1 MYEYLYYFL
10 YKAAIKRNPDAKF
23 AASSVVAASMIG
35 HILLVV
41 AILKQF
47 VELPTFQF
55 SDTYVYNKLA
65 WFPFA
70 IVILV
75 VVHLCFKKHFD
86 SIVSKYADKQILSP
100 KNTIV
105 VLCLIF
111 LPFVIGIT
119 LLTK

>member
-35 HILLVV
+35 HLLLIA
-41 AILKQF
+41 AIMKQF
-47 VELPTFQF
+47 VELPTSKFN
-55 SDTYVYNKLA
+55 DTYVYNKLA

-70 IVILV
+70 ILLLV
-75 VVHLCFKKHFD
+75 VVHLYFKKHFD
-86 SIVSKYADKQILSP
+86 SIVSKYADRQILST
-100 KNTIV
+100 KSTII

-111 LPFVIGIT
+111 LPFIIGIT